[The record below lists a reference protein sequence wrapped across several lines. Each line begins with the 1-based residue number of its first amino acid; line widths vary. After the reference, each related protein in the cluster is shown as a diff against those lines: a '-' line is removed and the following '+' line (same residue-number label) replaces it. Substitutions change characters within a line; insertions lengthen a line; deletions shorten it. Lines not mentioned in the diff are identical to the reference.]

1 MITDSIASPISL
13 SQKSEGLFRIETRRG
28 EGEWFERACFH
39 NLITDAGLAQW
50 GDTSGSRYWRCGVG
64 SGSAVPT
71 PADTGLQTP
80 VAFVNNT
87 SQPSGI
93 ATGAPEYGRGVRQ
106 VFTFG
111 VGAVVANISEVCVG
125 INNESLPVWSR
136 ALILDAL
143 GNPTSIT
150 ILSDE
155 QLRVTY
161 EHMNYPPLDDITG
174 EFELTGNLGGVYS
187 FTARAAM
194 VTDVNFWNPANS
206 QSVRIGVPVVNN
218 TNGAANGTLGPITG
232 RPSNTGVIGTRGSGT
247 GTGTTRNFTDSFSVS
262 QGNVAGGINTY
273 LIQMGAGG
281 YQFEFDPPIMKT
293 NQDTLSLTFSHS
305 WGRR

>member
-50 GDTSGSRYWRCGVG
+50 GDTAVERYWRCGVG

-80 VAFVNNT
+80 VAFADNAF
-87 SQPSGI
+87 SPSDI
-93 ATGAPEYGRGVRQ
+93 STGAPEYGRGVRQ

-125 INNESLPVWSR
+125 INNASLPVWSR

-194 VTDVNFWNPANS
+194 VTDGSFWNPRYA
-206 QSVRIGVPVVNN
+206 QSTRASGSLVNN
-218 TNGAANGTLGPITG
+218 TSGAANGTLGPITG
-232 RPSNTGVIGTRGSGT
+232 RPSSNGVVGTKGLGI
-247 GTGTTRNFTDSFSVS
+247 GTGTTRNFTESFSVA

-281 YQFEFDPPIMKT
+281 YQFAFDPPIMKT